1 MIDALS
7 NDYLGSP
14 EVAACF
20 GAEASCA
27 HMLAFEGA
35 LAEAQAELALIPQ
48 AAAETIVACAATL
61 RPDLVRLREETVAAS
76 NPAIPLVAVLSAAVA
91 ASDKGAARYVH
102 WGATSQDVMDTALM
116 LAARTAI
123 EHLDARLRRLED
135 RLAKLAGTHR
145 ATPMVARTLGQQ
157 AGPTTFGLKVAG
169 WLNGLVATH
178 ARLNALHARLP
189 LQCGGA
195 SGTLAAFG
203 DNAAAVA
210 ELLAVRLGLAPSAP
224 WHTER
229 GIVRELAA
237 AFAGVC
243 AATGK
248 AATDIVLAA
257 QNEIGELAEAA
268 GPGRGGSSAMP
279 HKRNPVAAIAVIAC
293 ARRAPGALA
302 TVFACFD
309 HWHERAAGAWHA
321 EAPALAE
328 LATLAGGALDGL
340 ERALEGLEVDT
351 DAMRRHLE
359 ADLGLGMSEAVSM
372 ALAPALG
379 RAAAQALV
387 RQAVNSAREQ
397 QRPLGDVLAGMDRV
411 CEHLDAAALARA
423 LDPLAFLGASDRFID
438 QALARAAALAGASP
452 PQASPDAAV
461 HSTSATAAS
470 PLVADPQVEE
480 EDDG

>member
-7 NDYLGSP
+7 DDYLGSP

-48 AAAETIVACAATL
+48 AAAETIVACAGTL
-61 RPDLVRLREETVAAS
+61 RPDVAQLREQTVTAS
-76 NPAIPLVAVLSAAVA
+76 NPAIPLVATLTAAVA

-102 WGATSQDVMDTALM
+102 WGATSQDVMDSALM

-135 RLAKLAGTHR
+135 GLATLATTHR

-169 WLNGLVATH
+169 WLNGLVAAHT
-178 ARLNALHARLP
+178 RLHALHARLP

-203 DNAAAVA
+203 DDAAGVA
-210 ELLAVRLGLAPSAP
+210 ELLAARLGLASSAP

-237 AFAGVC
+237 AFAEVC
-243 AATGK
+243 AAAGK
-248 AATDIVLAA
+248 PATDIVLAA

-293 ARRAPGALA
+293 ARRAPGTLA
-302 TVFACFD
+302 TVFGCFD

-321 EAPALAE
+321 EAAALAE
-328 LATLAGGALDGL
+328 LATLAGGALAQL
-340 ERALEGLEVDT
+340 ERALDGLEVDT
-351 DAMRRHLE
+351 AAMRRHLE
-359 ADLGLGMSEAVSM
+359 SDLGLGMSEAVSM

-387 RQAVNSAREQ
+387 RRAVGSAREQ
-397 QRPLGDVLAGMDRV
+397 QRPLGEVLAGMDSV
-411 CEHLDAAALARA
+411 GEHLDAAALARA
-423 LDPLAFLGASDRFID
+423 LDPLAFLGASGQFID
-438 QALARAAALAGASP
+438 RALARAASLGAGRP
-452 PQASPDAAV
+452 PQASPSAAQHTTSAAV
-461 HSTSATAAS
+461 AG
-470 PLVADPQVEE
+470 PPVADSHVEE

>member
-7 NDYLGSP
+7 DDYLGSP
-14 EVAACF
+14 EVASCF

-27 HMLAFEGA
+27 HMLAFEAA
-35 LAEAQAELALIPQ
+35 LAEVQAELALIPQ
-48 AAAETIVACAATL
+48 AAAETIVACAGTL
-61 RPDLVRLREETVAAS
+61 QPDLAQLREATVAAS
-76 NPAIPLVAVLSAAVA
+76 NPATPLVAMLTAAVA

-102 WGATSQDVMDTALM
+102 WGATSQDVMDSALM

-123 EHLDARLRRLED
+123 EHLDARLRRIEHA
-135 RLAKLAGTHR
+135 LATLSDTHR

-157 AGPTTFGLKVAG
+157 SGPTTFGLKVAG
-169 WLNGLVATH
+169 WLNGLVAAH
-178 ARLNALHARLP
+178 ERLGALYARVP

-203 DNAAAVA
+203 DDAVAVA
-210 ELLAVRLGLAPSAP
+210 ELLAARLGLAPRAP

-237 AFAGVC
+237 AFADVC
-243 AATGK
+243 AAAGK
-248 AATDIVLAA
+248 PATDIVLAA

-268 GPGRGGSSAMP
+268 APARGGSPAMA
-279 HKRNPVAAIAVIAC
+279 HERNPVAAIAVVAC

-302 TVFACFD
+302 TVYGSFD

-328 LATLAGGALDGL
+328 LATLAGGALAQL
-340 ERALEGLEVDT
+340 ERALGGLEVDT
-351 DAMRRHLE
+351 AAMRRHLE

-387 RQAVNSAREQ
+387 RQAESSAREQ
-397 QRPLGDVLAGMDRV
+397 QRPLGDVLGAMDRV
-411 CEHLDAAALARA
+411 GEHLDAAALARA
-423 LDPLAFLGASDRFID
+423 LDPLAFLGANAHFID
-438 QALARAAALAGASP
+438 QALARAAVLTGASP
-452 PQASPDAAV
+452 LQASPAAV
-461 HSTSATAAS
+461 EQSTSATSAA
-470 PLVADPQVEE
+470 PAVADANREE
-480 EDDG
+480 QDDG

>member
-7 NDYLGSP
+7 DDYLGSS
-14 EVAACF
+14 EVASCF

-27 HMLAFEGA
+27 HMLAFEAA
-35 LAEAQAELALIPQ
+35 LAEVQAELALIPQ
-48 AAAETIVACAATL
+48 AAAETIVACAGTL
-61 RPDLVRLREETVAAS
+61 RPDLAQLRAETVAAS
-76 NPAIPLVAVLSAAVA
+76 NPAIPLVAMLTAAVA

-102 WGATSQDVMDTALM
+102 WGATSQDVMDSALM

-123 EHLDARLRRLED
+123 EHLDARLRRLEKG
-135 RLAKLAGTHR
+135 LATLADTQR

-169 WLNGLVATH
+169 WLNGLVAAH
-178 ARLNALHARLP
+178 ERLNALHARLP

-203 DNAAAVA
+203 DDAPAVA
-210 ELLAVRLGLAPSAP
+210 ELLAARLGLAPRAP

-237 AFAGVC
+237 AFADVC
-243 AATGK
+243 AAAGK
-248 AATDIVLAA
+248 PATDIVLAA

-268 GPGRGGSSAMP
+268 APGRGGSSAMP
-279 HKRNPVAAIAVIAC
+279 HKRNPVAAIAVVAC

-302 TVFACFD
+302 TVYGCFD

-328 LATLAGGALDGL
+328 LATLAGGALAQLG
-340 ERALEGLEVDT
+340 RALDGLEVDT
-351 DAMRRHLE
+351 AAMRRHLE

-387 RQAVNSAREQ
+387 RQAVTSAREA
-397 QRPLGDVLAGMDRV
+397 QRPLADVLAEMDAV
-411 CEHLDAAALARA
+411 GEHLDAAGLARA
-423 LDPLAFLGASDRFID
+423 LDPLAFLGASERFID
-438 QALARAAALAGASP
+438 QALARAAALAGAP
-452 PQASPDAAV
+452 PPVPPNAAEC
-461 HSTSATAAS
+461 STSATAAGL
-470 PLVADPQVEE
+470 PIADPHVEE

>member
-1 MIDALS
+1 MTDGLS
-7 NDYLGSP
+7 DDYLGSP
-14 EVAACF
+14 DVAACF
-20 GAEASCA
+20 GAVASCA

-35 LAEAQAELALIPQ
+35 LAEVQAELALIPQ
-48 AAAETIVACAATL
+48 AAAETIVACAGTL
-61 RPDLVRLREETVAAS
+61 RPDLARLREATVAAS
-76 NPAIPLVAVLSAAVA
+76 NPAIPLVAALTAAVA
-91 ASDKGAARYVH
+91 ESDKGAARYVH
-102 WGATSQDVMDTALM
+102 WGATSQDVMDSALM

-123 EHLDARLRRLED
+123 EHLDARLRRLEHG
-135 RLAKLAGTHR
+135 LAALADAHR

-169 WLNGLVATH
+169 WLNGLVAAH
-178 ARLNALHARLP
+178 ERLNALYARLP

-203 DNAAAVA
+203 DDAAAVA

-237 AFAGVC
+237 AFADVC
-243 AATGK
+243 AAAGK
-248 AATDIVLAA
+248 PATDIVLAA

-268 GPGRGGSSAMP
+268 APGRGGSSAMP
-279 HKRNPVAAIAVIAC
+279 HKRNPVAAIAVVAC

-302 TVFACFD
+302 TVYACFD

-328 LATLAGGALDGL
+328 LATLAGGALAQL
-340 ERALEGLEVDT
+340 ERALDGLEIDT
-351 DAMRRHLE
+351 AAMRRHLE

-387 RQAVNSAREQ
+387 RQAVSRAREQ
-397 QRPLGDVLAGMDRV
+397 QRPLGDVLAGMDSV
-411 CEHLDAAALARA
+411 GEHLDGAALARA
-423 LDPLAFLGASDRFID
+423 LDPLAYLGASARFID
-438 QALARAAALAGASP
+438 QALAGAAVLAGAAP
-452 PQASPDAAV
+452 PQASPGAAAC
-461 HSTSATAAS
+461 STSATPAGPPAAE
-470 PLVADPQVEE
+470 PHLEE